1 MTSPGNDAELLA
13 RVVTGDREA
22 FDTVMRLHE
31 ERVFSVCLRILGDR
45 ERALD
50 ATQDTFL
57 TVFRKVGQFQG
68 RSAIGTWI
76 YRIAVNTCYDQ
87 IRRAKRRP
95 IEPLPDHV
103 EPSDPGAEEAIESA
117 ALRPEIELALASLS
131 PEFRNAVILADLE
144 GLPLPEVAEV
154 LGIPVGTVKSRVFR
168 GRRLLARQL
177 GNQTT

>member
-1 MTSPGNDAELLA
+1 VTSPGNDAELLA

-57 TVFRKVGQFQG
+57 TVFRKVRQFQG

-103 EPSDPGAEEAIESA
+103 EPSDPGAEQAIESA
-117 ALRPEIELALASLS
+117 ALRPDIEMALASLS

-144 GLPLPEVAEV
+144 GLALPEVAEV

-177 GNQTT
+177 GNQNT